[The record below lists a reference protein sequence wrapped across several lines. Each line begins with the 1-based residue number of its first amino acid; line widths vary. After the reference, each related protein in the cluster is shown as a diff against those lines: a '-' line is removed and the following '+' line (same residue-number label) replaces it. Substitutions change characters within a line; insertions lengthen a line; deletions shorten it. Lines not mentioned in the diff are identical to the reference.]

1 MLSLFATLPLIACT
15 QAPPTLSMV
24 DPKAGEPGERIKVV
38 GADFQE
44 GATATM
50 GGQDLAVKRLG
61 ATLLE
66 GTVPLL
72 EAGDHTV
79 IVANPDGQNASSPGA
94 FTIAAP
100 PQALSI
106 CAQGYTSYT
115 QLAAGRS
122 IIKIDI
128 HRPDTEEIEQLEI
141 KFRDVEGV
149 EYRAEVQ
156 GEALCSAI
164 LLTLKDGRRIVY
176 EDSKELNFKKKAQ
189 ELAQI
194 VGVGIE
200 VTVDE
205 ALLAE
210 E

>member
-15 QAPPTLSMV
+15 QAPPTLSVV
-24 DPKAGEPGERIKVV
+24 DPGAGKPGETVKLV

-50 GGQDLAVKRLG
+50 GGQDLAVTRLG

-66 GTVPLL
+66 GTVPSL
-72 EAGDHTV
+72 EPGEHTV
-79 IVANPDGQNASSPGA
+79 IVANPDGQNVSLPGA
-94 FTIAAP
+94 FSIAAP
-100 PQALSI
+100 PKELSI
-106 CAQGYTSYT
+106 CAEGYTAYT

-128 HRPDTEEIEQLEI
+128 HSPGSEEPEQLEI

-164 LLTLKDGRRIVY
+164 LLNLKSGRRIVY

-194 VGVGIE
+194 VGVGID
-200 VTVDE
+200 VTADE
-205 ALLAE
+205 ALPVE

>member
-1 MLSLFATLPLIACT
+1 MLSLIATLPLIACT
-15 QAPPTLSMV
+15 QAPPTLSVV
-24 DPKAGEPGERIKVV
+24 DPKAGEPGERVKLV

-72 EAGDHTV
+72 EPGDHTV
-79 IVANPDGQNASSPGA
+79 IVANPDGQNTSSPGA
-94 FTIAAP
+94 FPIAAP
-100 PQALSI
+100 QEELTI

-128 HRPDTEEIEQLEI
+128 HRPDTEDIEQLEI

-149 EYRAEVQ
+149 EYQAKVQ
-156 GEALCSAI
+156 GDAVCSAI
-164 LLTLKDGRRIVY
+164 LLNLKNGRSLVY
-176 EDSKELNFKKKAQ
+176 EDSKELNFRKKAQ
-189 ELAQI
+189 QLAQI
-194 VGVGIE
+194 VGVGID
-200 VTVDE
+200 VTADE
-205 ALLAE
+205 SLPIE